1 MAEQARGGGPSEEVL
16 WLPLSLLKRRCRF
29 LSTRQIFSLS
39 PSRSVMF
46 VSRPGPGPQQSH
58 TESVSTTQAS
68 TRSPA
73 QLRSYSQLSRPFIQL
88 HTSVYVLIEPF
99 RERWTEELFM
109 LWMEADSGGKPRI
122 TSCFSMLTCLPWLNH
137 EAMTSLLLWCSERW
151 TLSTTAAFQIVVV
164 KRFEGSHIVEER

>member
-16 WLPLSLLKRRCRF
+16 WLPLSLLKRLCRF

-58 TESVSTTQAS
+58 TESLFLPHHTSKHTQFSTE
-68 TRSPA
+68 
-73 QLRSYSQLSRPFIQL
+73 LRSYSQLSRPFIQL

-99 RERWTEELFM
+99 RKRWTEELFI
-109 LWMEADSGGKPRI
+109 LWMEGDSGGKPRI
-122 TSCFSMLTCLPWLNH
+122 TSCFSMLTCLPWLEIYMVDILEPWSH
-137 EAMTSLLLWCSERW
+137 EISF
-151 TLSTTAAFQIVVV
+151 TLM
-164 KRFEGSHIVEER
+164 